1 MPFDTNHVP
10 LIHTFLYIHK
20 PVAVFSAPLVSM
32 QEREGAFVGVNLGS
46 PTLGSYGNIKPEM
59 TLYISRNGNSFGGGS
74 QRVRGVDPSNN
85 RILVGRCGVGIEE
98 GQLSGEIGETV
109 TVYEDYRPFIK
120 APFITALPEVQ
131 QYKDEQLYPSDN
143 AAQPPVANA
152 GTDVLVVTDFVD
164 FANISFNGVGSFAV
178 RQGATITSYLWDLK
192 DAEYISGSN
201 TSVNPTVKFN
211 RGVRWIS
218 LTVTDSNGISHTTHR
233 LVAVLHRSDCTS
245 AVLSSM
251 TASPF
256 ETSMNFELEKVLL
269 SADLPPRAKVLVAE
283 HENYLPAPRQH
294 VFSGWITQEQ
304 QTLDDP
310 SIGRHL
316 VDLKVENVTGFMKRN
331 HLFSQSINAVDSE
344 EVGGW
349 FVMPDANIDR
359 LMHHIVHW
367 HSSILSSCGLTLSGL
382 GGTYPFR
389 ALTTSGGTLLENVS
403 RLCQAI
409 GHELVVDL
417 HNFMQVKGDPH
428 VLPTPAQKAAYSLP
442 TQRPTTWVYHI
453 SEDEY
458 SSFQLSA
465 ENPPSSYWFK
475 AMGQIATYDIE
486 NIAVVGCTAPSNAPN
501 FGTSESSRND
511 FLVTSQEELNVWA
524 ANLYAATMG
533 NSVAELN
540 VTMVSGVTL
549 HDLVIRGYVTI
560 DLPAD
565 VVSRYNLQ
573 GNWTLE
579 QVDYSYGD
587 YGKSA
592 IYTLRKERPALAPA
606 RTLPQV
612 EDDSLDQSWNSFDED
627 IDFTTG
633 DITQGYESMGLT
645 KEELEDVI
653 SRMRLKAFLSDFA
666 TDENGNSDDSGGG
679 GDPTDPETIYMT
691 EAKKNGGYWEVS
703 VKLSALFKDL
713 ADFYA
718 DVDTAPDGEA
728 LMTQYIKSRLPD
740 APSGMPEAWA
750 EGIFDSSGSIPAPDT
765 AARES
770 MTQYMYCE
778 DDILMGLNGYKVNV
792 ISSTEWIDWDL
803 AFACITDTQFNRWY
817 NLGAE
822 YPLGTF
828 TSYGCYRTPP
838 VTLTLNLQQIHDED
852 VVISNAMTWSG
863 MGTPPA
869 TIPRRVLLHVKGV
882 YEDDNYI
889 KDGLYVFDKATNTPT
904 YTPLILAIRTTFSS
918 NHTYTQLALLGA
930 APPYNPTTHEYI
942 YSTRFNRP
950 TLADMNTVRYSLQ
963 DTRSEDG
970 TATIGAFE
978 VIYTDLGNY
987 S

>member
-1 MPFDTNHVP
+1 MPFNTNHVP
-10 LIHTFLYIHK
+10 LIHSFLYIHK

-46 PTLGSYGNIKPEM
+46 PTLGSYENIKPEM
-59 TLYISRNGNSFGGGS
+59 TLYISRNGNPFGGGS
-74 QRVRGVDPSNN
+74 QRVRGIDPSNN

-98 GQLSGEIGETV
+98 GQLSGESGETV

-245 AVLSSM
+245 AVLGSM
-251 TASPF
+251 TVSPF
-256 ETSMNFELEKVLL
+256 EASLSFELEKALL
-269 SADLPPRAKVLVAE
+269 TADLPPRAKVLVAE
-283 HENYLPAPRQH
+283 HEDYHPAPRQH
-294 VFSGWITQEQ
+294 VFSGWTTQEQ
-304 QTLDDP
+304 QTIDDP

-442 TQRPTTWVYHI
+442 TQRPTTWIYHI

-458 SSFQLSA
+458 SSFQLAA

-475 AMGQIATYDIE
+475 AMGQVATYDIE

-540 VTMVSGVTL
+540 VTMVSGVAL

-565 VVSRYNLQ
+565 IVSRYNLQ

-633 DITQGYESMGLT
+633 DITQGYESMGLSKDDLIDVLKHTRAIT
-645 KEELEDVI
+645 KFYE
-653 SRMRLKAFLSDFA
+653 SDFP
-666 TDENGNSDDSGGG
+666 TDENGNTEDGSGGG
-679 GDPTDPETIYMT
+679 G
-691 EAKKNGGYWEVS
+691 GG
-703 VKLSALFKDL
+703 
-713 ADFYA
+713 
-718 DVDTAPDGEA
+718 G
-728 LMTQYIKSRLPD
+728 
-740 APSGMPEAWA
+740 
-750 EGIFDSSGSIPAPDT
+750 
-765 AARES
+765 
-770 MTQYMYCE
+770 
-778 DDILMGLNGYKVNV
+778 
-792 ISSTEWIDWDL
+792 
-803 AFACITDTQFNRWY
+803 
-817 NLGAE
+817 
-822 YPLGTF
+822 
-828 TSYGCYRTPP
+828 
-838 VTLTLNLQQIHDED
+838 
-852 VVISNAMTWSG
+852 
-863 MGTPPA
+863 
-869 TIPRRVLLHVKGV
+869 
-882 YEDDNYI
+882 
-889 KDGLYVFDKATNTPT
+889 
-904 YTPLILAIRTTFSS
+904 
-918 NHTYTQLALLGA
+918 
-930 APPYNPTTHEYI
+930 
-942 YSTRFNRP
+942 
-950 TLADMNTVRYSLQ
+950 
-963 DTRSEDG
+963 
-970 TATIGAFE
+970 
-978 VIYTDLGNY
+978 
-987 S
+987 